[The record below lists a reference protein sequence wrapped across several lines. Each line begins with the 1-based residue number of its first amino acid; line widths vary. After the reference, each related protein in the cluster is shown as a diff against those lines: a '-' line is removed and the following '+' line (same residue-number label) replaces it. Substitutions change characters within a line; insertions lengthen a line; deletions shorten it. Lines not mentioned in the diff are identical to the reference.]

1 MNYIEKI
8 YADKAVGVRISVF
21 TGSGGTTEYQAMF
34 TVLDGTAMF
43 SQQLEH
49 IQEAY
54 EEVVKSELLTDA
66 VPLFRRYFLS
76 DAANQS
82 DLVMVWEC
90 ENSFCALSI
99 VEQAPLNGSKVA
111 MWTWFRT
118 KALVDTHKNGLLL
131 ASHNGYTHCWLGG
144 AHNRASN
151 SEYQTRL
158 LLNDYI
164 MQLTEGMCRL
174 SKNCI
179 RTWFFV
185 QNIDVNYSGVV
196 RARKDVFVT
205 QGLTEKTHYIAS
217 TGIEGRHADPS
228 ILVQMDAYSIKGIQS
243 EQVRFLYA
251 PTHLNPTY
259 EYGVTFER
267 GTVVQYGDCRQLF
280 ISGTASI
287 DNRGEIVHKG
297 DIVKQTERMLEN
309 ISVLLAEGGATMQDV
324 SQAIVYLRDIG
335 DYGNVQKIFKERGF
349 NFPYLLVHAPVCRP
363 GWLIEM
369 ECIALVADNET
380 TFLPL

>member
-1 MNYIEKI
+1 
-8 YADKAVGVRISVF
+8 
-21 TGSGGTTEYQAMF
+21 
-34 TVLDGTAMF
+34 
-43 SQQLEH
+43 
-49 IQEAY
+49 
-54 EEVVKSELLTDA
+54 
-66 VPLFRRYFLS
+66 
-76 DAANQS
+76 
-82 DLVMVWEC
+82 
-90 ENSFCALSI
+90 
-99 VEQAPLNGSKVA
+99 
-111 MWTWFRT
+111 
-118 KALVDTHKNGLLL
+118 
-131 ASHNGYTHCWLGG
+131 
-144 AHNRASN
+144 
-151 SEYQTRL
+151 
-158 LLNDYI
+158 
-164 MQLTEGMCRL
+164 
-174 SKNCI
+174 
-179 RTWFFV
+179 
-185 QNIDVNYSGVV
+185 
-196 RARKDVFVT
+196 
-205 QGLTEKTHYIAS
+205 
-217 TGIEGRHADPS
+217 
-228 ILVQMDAYSIKGIQS
+228 MDAYSIKGIQS

>member
-174 SKNCI
+174 LL
-179 RTWFFV
+179 
-185 QNIDVNYSGVV
+185 
-196 RARKDVFVT
+196 AE
-205 QGLTEKTHYIAS
+205 QG
-217 TGIEGRHADPS
+217 
-228 ILVQMDAYSIKGIQS
+228 
-243 EQVRFLYA
+243 
-251 PTHLNPTY
+251 
-259 EYGVTFER
+259 
-267 GTVVQYGDCRQLF
+267 F
-280 ISGTASI
+280 ISGCCWKIMMSRRL
-287 DNRGEIVHKG
+287 NRITNLEI
-297 DIVKQTERMLEN
+297 
-309 ISVLLAEGGATMQDV
+309 S
-324 SQAIVYLRDIG
+324 
-335 DYGNVQKIFKERGF
+335 
-349 NFPYLLVHAPVCRP
+349 
-363 GWLIEM
+363 
-369 ECIALVADNET
+369 
-380 TFLPL
+380 

>member
-174 SKNCI
+174 SENCI

-217 TGIEGRHADPS
+217 TGIEGKPDRRD
-228 ILVQMDAYSIKGIQS
+228 VFVRMDAYSVEGLS
-243 EQVRFLYA
+243 EGQQQYLYA
-251 PTHLNPTY
+251 RDYHGIHTSPHELLPGRHTY
-259 EYGVTFER
+259 RPCIEDLISDIGREDAEVPGGREGGPYAL
-267 GTVVQYGDCRQLF
+267 CRV
-280 ISGTASI
+280 ISDLILEPIIIGA
-287 DNRGEIVHKG
+287 
-297 DIVKQTERMLEN
+297 EN
-309 ISVLLAEGGATMQDV
+309 IGITEPGKTAYGPDIPCRTRK
-324 SQAIVYLRDIG
+324 AIV
-335 DYGNVQKIFKERGF
+335 GNGR
-349 NFPYLLVHAPVCRP
+349 
-363 GWLIEM
+363 
-369 ECIALVADNET
+369 
-380 TFLPL
+380 